1 VELDGRR
8 SLTCGVGQKT
18 RSGSGLW
25 DVEGLLRRIGTKRTV
40 VETVKSALEY
50 LSRSSSCL
58 SFLRHRHN
66 RDIAARTGTSSSQ
79 RICELCKLQ
88 MLRLLLFL

>member
-8 SLTCGVGQKT
+8 SLTCGVGRKT

-25 DVEGLLRRIGTKRTV
+25 DVEGLLRRRTV
-40 VETVKSALEY
+40 VETVESALEC
-50 LSRSSSCL
+50 LSRSSLCL

-66 RDIAARTGTSSSQ
+66 RDIATRSRQ

-88 MLRLLLFL
+88 CCV